1 MENLRKEDLQK
12 RESELKSLV
21 AEILEEAKSQGADQA
36 EVTVSADA
44 GLGVS
49 VRKGE
54 LENLEFNQDQ
64 GFGITV
70 YLGARKGTCST
81 TDSSKGAIVDT
92 VAAAKRIAK
101 YTQEDECNGLA
112 DAKYAPQSL
121 VDLDLYHPWDI
132 QPDDLTEKAKVCEA
146 AALEVDERISNSDG
160 AQFNTHQAIRVYGN
174 SLGFIGSYSST
185 RYGVSC
191 VVIGEDAEGMQRDY
205 WYSSSR
211 DASDLEDEASVGQK
225 AGERTVARL
234 SPRKAPTGRYPVIY
248 AAPVASG
255 LFGHLIGAISGGA
268 QYRKASFLLD
278 SIGQQVLP
286 DWISLVERPHLKK
299 ALGSANFDGDGVA
312 TSEKAFINQG
322 VIESYV
328 LSVYSSRKLGLTPT
342 GNSGGVYN
350 LDIDGPQTP
359 YSEMLGSIERGLLV
373 TELMGQGINGVTG
386 DYSRGAAGFWVENGQ
401 IQYPV
406 AEVTIA
412 SNLKDMYKGIVAIG
426 DDVDYRGNT
435 RSPSVLIEQMMI
447 AGE

>member
-1 MENLRKEDLQK
+1 MENLRK
-12 RESELKSLV
+12 REGELKSLV

-36 EVTVSADA
+36 EVSVSADA

-70 YLGARKGTCST
+70 YLGARKGSCST

-101 YTQEDECNGLA
+101 YTQEDDCNGLA

-121 VDLDLYHPWDI
+121 LDLDLYHPWDVS
-132 QPDDLTEKAKVCEA
+132 PEELTERAKTCEA
-146 AALEVDERISNSDG
+146 AALGMDDRISNSDG
-160 AQFNTHQAIRVYGN
+160 AQFNTQQAMRVYGN

-191 VVIGEDAEGMQRDY
+191 VVIGEDDAGMQRDY

-211 DASDLEDEASVGQK
+211 DANDLEDEVSVGQK

-234 SPRKAPTGRYPVIY
+234 SPRKAPTGKFPVVY
-248 AAPVASG
+248 AAPMAGG

-286 DWISLVERPHLKK
+286 DWISLVERPHLAK

-312 TSEKAFINQG
+312 TSEKAFVAKG

-328 LSVYSSRKLGLTPT
+328 LSVYSSRKLGLEPT
-342 GNSGGVYN
+342 GNAGGVYN

-359 YSEMLGSIERGLLV
+359 YADLLTSMDKGLLV

-412 SNLKDMYKGIVAIG
+412 SNLKDMYKGIVSIG